1 MPGPFRAVCVGV
13 LTLDALALVPRY
25 PAADER
31 IVGEQVVVSCGGP
44 AANAA
49 VVLARQGVPV
59 AFIGRVG
66 RDAAGEQAARLLA
79 DEGVDVSALLR
90 DPATPTQSS
99 CVVVAREAQTRAI
112 STLAV
117 PPLPPLAAF
126 GHQAARLIAEADWV
140 HTDHLGFLPVSEH
153 LRSLGATRRARLSLD
168 AGNPVAG
175 FTPHGL
181 DLYVPTAQAL
191 LRQFASPDA
200 PGDVASAARRA
211 MAEGIGAV
219 VATDGAAGSRAWWQK
234 GFAPGPTGG
243 HASAPARK
251 DVAIVSTLGAGDV
264 FHGALLAALCR
275 GCGWA
280 DALWQANVTAA
291 LSCRALDGHSAVPS
305 LPELKAALASPG
317 PKSV

>member
-1 MPGPFRAVCVGV
+1 MPGPFRVVCVGV

-31 IVGEQVVVSCGGP
+31 LVGEQVVVSCGGP

-49 VVLARQGVPV
+49 IVLARQGVSV

-66 RDAAGEQAARLLA
+66 RDAAGDQAARLLA

-90 DPATPTQSS
+90 DPAMPTQSS

-117 PPLPPLAAF
+117 PALPLLPAFGPLAA
-126 GHQAARLIAEADWV
+126 QLIAEAEWA
-140 HTDHLGFLPVSEH
+140 HADHLGFLPVSEY
-153 LRSLGATRRARLSLD
+153 LRGLGAARRARFSLD

-175 FTPHGL
+175 FTPRGL

-191 LRQFASPDA
+191 LRQFADPAAPD
-200 PGDVASAARRA
+200 DVAAAARRA
-211 MAEGIGAV
+211 MAEGAGAV
-219 VATDGAAGSRAWWQK
+219 VATDGAAGSMAWWHES
-234 GFAPGPTGG
+234 FMPGPTAG

-264 FHGALLAALCR
+264 FHGAMLAALCR

-280 DALWQANVTAA
+280 EALWQANVTAA
-291 LSCRALDGHSAVPS
+291 LSCRALDGHSAVPT
-305 LPELKAALASPG
+305 LAELQTALT
-317 PKSV
+317 